1 MRKYNKLQQLQQA
14 QKPYCVKK
22 TIGIFLPLP
31 HELNVKTVTL
41 IRTFSDADLNYNM
54 YKDVLTNF

>member
-1 MRKYNKLQQLQQA
+1 MRRYNKLQQLQQT
-14 QKPYCVKK
+14 QKPYCVK

-54 YKDVLTNF
+54 YKDVFTNF